1 MQRWMMVELL
11 AHRSTQAERSTG
23 WPTNGTSSLQ
33 TVDSRDAGSDFIAMA
48 AQNGGQSGQN
58 PSWSL
63 TTTAAPDSEDG
74 EGVDEMTAGSTLI

>member
-1 MQRWMMVELL
+1 
-11 AHRSTQAERSTG
+11 
-23 WPTNGTSSLQ
+23 
-33 TVDSRDAGSDFIAMA
+33 MA